1 MFKALNLTCIYQVII
16 SVFFYKDTVTMLT
29 RWRSCQSSLITSSSQ
44 GLISLSQIYF
54 YLHVGWTVTRSCV
67 YVVWNAKDMLKMV
80 LTINFR
86 NLSKSVF
93 LCYVFMFVM
102 LLSEDILLS
111 GFVRSQILVDI
122 GLRSL
127 VSIWLRW
134 IVFFFFTSGT
144 WFFRSIAQ
152 KLNRIFHCP
161 DSLNNVHWQINT
173 INIWPNI

>member
-1 MFKALNLTCIYQVII
+1 MVQGYSQNSLYNMFKALNLTCIYQVII

-54 YLHVGWTVTRSCV
+54 YLHVGWTVTRSCA

-93 LCYVFMFVM
+93 LCYVFMFIM

-122 GLRSL
+122 GLRSINL
-127 VSIWLRW
+127 ATVNCI
-134 IVFFFFTSGT
+134 FFFYLWSM
-144 WFFRSIAQ
+144 
-152 KLNRIFHCP
+152 IF
-161 DSLNNVHWQINT
+161 QIYST
-173 INIWPNI
+173 KAE